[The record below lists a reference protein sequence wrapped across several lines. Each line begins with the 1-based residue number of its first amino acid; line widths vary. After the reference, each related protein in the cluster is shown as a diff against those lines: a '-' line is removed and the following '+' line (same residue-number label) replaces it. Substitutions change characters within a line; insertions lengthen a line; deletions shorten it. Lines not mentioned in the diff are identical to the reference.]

1 MLSPSELTTLYNII
15 SDETKSF
22 EFISNTFQKTYS
34 KSEQFKVGITLWFL
48 IKDNLLNLS
57 QRLSSFYI
65 LYDMYRNEKLQSI
78 PFLPIV
84 LQSLND
90 SKNKIEQQFLIDFI
104 EKKIEYSKT
113 PINTF
118 IEDNEKNTNNINIPD
133 LNEY

>member
-22 EFISNTFQKTYS
+22 EFVSNIFQKTYS
-34 KSEQFKVGITLWFL
+34 KSEQFKVGVTLWFL

-65 LYDMYRNEKLQSI
+65 LYDMYRNEKLQSF

-118 IEDNEKNTNNINIPD
+118 IYFFSLIFIIIPIFI
-133 LNEY
+133 